1 MDNPGILDLSG
12 EQFFGGER
20 REVSTASCRQ
30 LLLDTD
36 ACGTGGAPFAGGS
49 TEASGR
55 CCKRLHGGWRPL
67 RRRQCGDPP
76 PSPAPFLARGDGRG
90 PWPDLLLHNPHPRS
104 PILAAGLSLPR
115 RRRPLPPLHAP
126 LLFIAHGGIRRG
138 SDGSK
143 ACDPSVTTAPEPGQ
157 SRGRLCELSS
167 ELTIALLHLRCKVA
181 AATQVPWPLSH
192 SCHPSRPQG
201 AVVVGILFDAGC
213 IYSHDNGQQLGV
225 HHRSSSVSSPLRH

>member
-1 MDNPGILDLSG
+1 MRVALVVPRLPEAAPRRAAGAARGFTAGGGL
-12 EQFFGGER
+12 FGGDS
-20 REVSTASCRQ
+20 VAT
-30 LLLDTD
+30 
-36 ACGTGGAPFAGGS
+36 
-49 TEASGR
+49 
-55 CCKRLHGGWRPL
+55 RLHPPL
-67 RRRQCGDPP
+67 
-76 PSPAPFLARGDGRG
+76 PSLPVAMDEDHGPTSFSITRTRAPLFLPLD
-90 PWPDLLLHNPHPRS
+90 S
-104 PILAAGLSLPR
+104 SPR

-126 LLFIAHGGIRRG
+126 LLFVAHGGRRRG

-201 AVVVGILFDAGC
+201 TVVVGIMFDAGC

-225 HHRSSSVSSPLRH
+225 HHRSSSVSPPLRHVCVVYSPMPSICLN